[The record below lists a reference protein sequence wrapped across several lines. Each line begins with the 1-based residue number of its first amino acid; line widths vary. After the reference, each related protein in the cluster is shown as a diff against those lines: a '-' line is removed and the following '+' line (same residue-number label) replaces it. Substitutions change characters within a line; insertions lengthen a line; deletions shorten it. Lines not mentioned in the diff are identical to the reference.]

1 MSTQGCSEQFPL
13 AHKLISY
20 SPQPSYRRLLS
31 SASEVAPPS
40 SSKRG
45 GFAFSGV
52 FQRLSSF
59 LVGAGLTALGTQ
71 YYIYN
76 EIRDGNLLML
86 DKQKELEAR
95 LAKLESASS
104 TAHKK

>member
-1 MSTQGCSEQFPL
+1 M
-13 AHKLISY
+13 
-20 SPQPSYRRLLS
+20 LS

-71 YYIYN
+71 YYIFH
-76 EIRDGNLLML
+76 EIRDGNLRML

>member
-1 MSTQGCSEQFPL
+1 M
-13 AHKLISY
+13 
-20 SPQPSYRRLLS
+20 LS
-31 SASEVAPPS
+31 SATEVAPAS

-45 GFAFSGV
+45 GFALSGV
-52 FQRLSSF
+52 FRRVSSF

-76 EIRDGNLLML
+76 EIMDGNLRML

-95 LAKLESASS
+95 LTKLESAASV

>member
-1 MSTQGCSEQFPL
+1 M
-13 AHKLISY
+13 
-20 SPQPSYRRLLS
+20 LS
-31 SASEVAPPS
+31 STSEVAPAS
-40 SSKRG
+40 NSKRG
-45 GFAFSGV
+45 GFALSGV

-76 EIRDGNLLML
+76 EIREGNLRML

-95 LAKLESASS
+95 LTKLESASS
-104 TAHKK
+104 AAHKK